1 MISLSGPVDPVSIL
15 SHLPI
20 ALMVLDSGSGGV
32 LMVND
37 KFNEL
42 FGYSQTDLK
51 HERDW
56 WPVAFPEEGYR
67 EYVSKEWGMRVDWAR
82 ENDCEMEPLEAVVR
96 CKSGMEC
103 SIRTH
108 LVNHKGLDIITLVDI
123 SDQKVLQKKY
133 EMLAA
138 TDALTGLANRR
149 AFFNVLEQ
157 NLSLAARYS
166 KPLSIMVADID
177 HFKTVNESLGR
188 QAGDAVLAHFARMV
202 KQTLRTSDV
211 AARIGGEE
219 FALLLPETGSQGAYS
234 LAERLRS
241 AVVENVCYHV
251 GQPIHVTV
259 SFGLACLSG
268 DLPSGT
274 PSCDEFMHLADDA
287 LYSAKREGRNRVS
300 LHEYKGV

>member
-1 MISLSGPVDPVSIL
+1 MISLAGPVDPVSIL

-37 KFNEL
+37 KFSDL
-42 FGYSQTDLK
+42 FGYSQSELK

-56 WPVAFPEEGYR
+56 WPVAFPEKSYR
-67 EYVSKEWGMRVDWAR
+67 DFVSKEWEIRVDWAR
-82 ENDCEMEPLEAVVR
+82 ENDCEMEPMEAVVR
-96 CKSGMEC
+96 CKNGMDC

-138 TDALTGLANRR
+138 TDALTGLSNRR
-149 AFFNVLEQ
+149 AFFSVLEQ
-157 NLSLAARYS
+157 HLSLANRYS
-166 KPLSIMVADID
+166 RPLSIILADID
-177 HFKTVNESLGR
+177 HFKGVNDSFGH
-188 QAGDAVLAHFARMV
+188 QAGDAVLAHFARLM
-202 KQTLRTSDV
+202 KNTLRTSDI

-219 FALLLPETGSQGAYS
+219 FALLLPETASQGAYC

-241 AVVENVCYHV
+241 AVVENVCYHA
-251 GQPIHVTV
+251 GDPIHLTV

-268 DLPSGT
+268 ESHSGA

-287 LYSAKREGRNRVS
+287 LYCAKREGRNRVNM
-300 LHEYKGV
+300 LEFRAV